1 MDGRPTAV
9 RARADAPPAAA
20 QARVLVVDDEESI
33 SRLVSTV
40 LRYEGFAVETA
51 ATGRAALA
59 AVSDFAPDLVV
70 LDVMLPD
77 VDGFEVHRR
86 LGGTVPV
93 IFLTARGGTED
104 LVHGL
109 TLGADDY
116 VPKPFSLEELVARVR
131 AVLRRT
137 HGARAG
143 AVLRFADLELDED
156 TRQVRRAGELVALTP
171 TEFNL
176 LRFLL
181 ANAGRVLSKAQ
192 IMDHVWSYD
201 FRGDGNVVETYISY
215 LRRKVDH
222 VDPPLIQTVRGFG
235 YALRLPNA

>member
-1 MDGRPTAV
+1 
-9 RARADAPPAAA
+9 
-20 QARVLVVDDEESI
+20 
-33 SRLVSTV
+33 
-40 LRYEGFAVETA
+40 
-51 ATGRAALA
+51 
-59 AVSDFAPDLVV
+59 
-70 LDVMLPD
+70 
-77 VDGFEVHRR
+77 
-86 LGGTVPV
+86 
-93 IFLTARGGTED
+93 
-104 LVHGL
+104 
-109 TLGADDY
+109 
-116 VPKPFSLEELVARVR
+116 
-131 AVLRRT
+131 VLRRT

-143 AVLRFADLELDED
+143 AVLRFADLQLDED